1 MKRVQKSKESESTPS
16 IGSKIKTFLIKTFF
30 VALVIGVAFGAGTF
44 KPNFIIVK
52 QIQQDED
59 RKMVALAKE
68 FGLHEPEFSFKNNK
82 EFVLS
87 MNKCIDYLNWTTAS
101 AVSYTHLT
109 LPTINWV

>member
-59 RKMVALAKE
+59 WQQPCAPWRDVRAEVCA
-68 FGLHEPEFSFKNNK
+68 
-82 EFVLS
+82 
-87 MNKCIDYLNWTTAS
+87 
-101 AVSYTHLT
+101 
-109 LPTINWV
+109 